1 MPTGDKNGL
10 DYRRQQTRESN
21 KNRWK
26 NGCPDS
32 TRQKMAESAKKR
44 HEREKNG
51 KNEDSRR
58 IL

>member
-21 KNRWK
+21 QNRWK

-32 TRQKMAESAKKR
+32 TRQKMSESARKR
-44 HEREKNG
+44 HERERSE
-51 KNEDSRR
+51 NEDSKR

>member
-21 KNRWK
+21 QNRWK

-32 TRQKMAESAKKR
+32 TRQKMAESARKR
-44 HEREKNG
+44 HERERSENENG
-51 KNEDSRR
+51 TR

>member
-1 MPTGDKNGL
+1 MPKGEKN
-10 DYRRQQTRESN
+10 SV
-21 KNRWK
+21 RWK
-26 NGCPDS
+26 NGCPES
-32 TRQKMAESAKKR
+32 TRKKMSESAKKR